1 MSKEQIQEK
10 KHCKRCAVN
19 ISSVNGALTEELE
32 MKLSHYNL
40 EFVSQIS
47 KENDEHIDII
57 DELNCFLDFSTI
69 QGCSV

>member
-1 MSKEQIQEK
+1 MPFF
-10 KHCKRCAVN
+10 ADDALN

-47 KENDEHIDII
+47 KENDERIDII
-57 DELNCFLDFSTI
+57 DELNCLLDCTTI